1 VYPLCRFAGF
11 AALFRSRSIGEHSG
25 PRLAYPLQMNYGVQT
40 AAILTA
46 RRNLTVCVVDGD
58 PSQMAFIRD
67 SLGRAGFPAVGTAN
81 SEEALEKVRLG
92 NCRVIV
98 ADCKLPGLDGLAF
111 LEKVLHQDLGMRV
124 ILMSATH
131 SVDSAIEA
139 IKHGAYDYVCK
150 PLDYRRLTKT
160 LDDLAEQLRK
170 LQNSATALNGDWRPL
185 PLSEVRSMHIQRV
198 LEKCNGN
205 RVRAARMLGIGR
217 TSLYRFL
224 KSAHGESTVRARA

>member
-1 VYPLCRFAGF
+1 
-11 AALFRSRSIGEHSG
+11 
-25 PRLAYPLQMNYGVQT
+25 MNYAVQT

-58 PSQMAFIRD
+58 PSQLASIRD
-67 SLGRAGFPAVGTAN
+67 SLGRAGFPAVGTA
-81 SEEALEKVRLG
+81 SFQEVLEKVSLG
-92 NCRVIV
+92 SCRVIL
-98 ADCKLPGLDGLAF
+98 ADCKLPGMDGLAF
-111 LEKVLHQDLGMRV
+111 LDQVLHQDPGMHV
-124 ILMSATH
+124 ILMSVAH

-170 LQNSATALNGDWRPL
+170 LQNSATAHNGDWRPL

-224 KSAHGESTVRARA
+224 KSVHKDSAVRARA

>member
-1 VYPLCRFAGF
+1 
-11 AALFRSRSIGEHSG
+11 
-25 PRLAYPLQMNYGVQT
+25 MNYAVQT
-40 AAILTA
+40 GAILTA

-58 PSQMAFIRD
+58 LSQMTFIRD
-67 SLGRAGFPAVGTAN
+67 SLGRAGFPAVGTA
-81 SEEALEKVRLG
+81 SFQEALEKVG
-92 NCRVIV
+92 QGSCQVIL
-98 ADCKLPGLDGLAF
+98 ADSKLPGMDGLEF
-111 LEKVLHQDLGMRV
+111 LDKALHQDPGMHV
-124 ILMSATH
+124 ILMSAAH

-150 PLDYRRLTKT
+150 PLDYRRLIKT

-170 LQNSATALNGDWRPL
+170 LQNSATAHHGDWRPL

-224 KSAHGESTVRARA
+224 KSAHKEPAVRARA